1 MSVSQILTTYDG
13 QEPTLCI
20 TGGGG
25 GGGVVSVGV
34 GAGLTLTGTP
44 TVNPTV
50 NLGFTN
56 TNQLLYGT
64 GLNTGT
70 LLGPGAPGDFLRI
83 NNAITPAL
91 EWHPISAGGVVSVS
105 ANPGGAC
112 FVNNSNSSTPAVAI
126 AFPAG
131 AKGALP
137 ASDGTGVNLGQFLA
151 GPLADG
157 SQQNYLLSA
166 DNMSAVGF
174 SWKAAAGTAIT
185 GEAPLVEFIDG
196 TLSKV
201 GINFGVG
208 AAGIGQI
215 PVGISSVG
223 GKEGVLT
230 PALAVGDD
238 GKVLT
243 ASSADAA
250 IGGVA
255 WKTLTGPGG
264 AIGTNAPLFDD
275 YVAPNNTIGI
285 DFLPAGVGQIPV
297 GLTTPGG
304 KVGTLTPALTPAQD
318 NYVLTASSAA
328 AAAGGVVWAPLPAA
342 AGTVVNR
349 ASAHLGP
356 TPILAPTAV
365 NAEMVLVAEEPI
377 FEFWAASGT
386 AAAAGILPPFTNV
399 PIFAGKIFTLRAE
412 NILVGAVSTPAIVL
426 LDSGVPIFS
435 LWGGSIPAYPAVNGF
450 FYSNNPQNMVAYGDF
465 DNIGAYIAAN
475 VGPTIPEAWRPYNI
489 ACFDADGLGGVLY
502 DNQNRFST
510 GGSKGIIGGPVICAV
525 EALVGVSTEPA
536 WVFGGSFN
544 ALEGIALTPHN
555 IVYIY
560 FYPIVPNIAQWA
572 VPVGFG
578 TDGPV
583 SSLFYDDPNLFIGG
597 DFQDYGAPPAT
608 AGSPYLYRYDL
619 TNSVPTSLPTALA
632 GFVLNM
638 EISAIVATRLIVY
651 GNPNGTGPTG
661 SRAVFID
668 IGTMA
673 ISASGLPPTA
683 AVGSYPLNKASRAIT
698 SATLIVNP
706 PAAATDLYD
715 VIAIAGAVGDPIFVY
730 IFSAAIGSWE
740 NTGDVLTALAT
751 NNPVCMYY
759 DATAAPSPVLFC
771 QADAIQY
778 EYNQLTATP
787 TASFTLANGF
797 LFNSNV
803 ATTTATMNANTSQ
816 YFIAGVNG
824 TKWICSGAAAPG
836 LAFT

>member
-25 GGGVVSVGV
+25 GNVNSVSGGP
-34 GAGLTLTGTP
+34 GLTITGGLNTP
-44 TVNPTV
+44 QV
-50 NLGFTN
+50 NLGFTAP
-56 TNQLLYGT
+56 NQLVYGT
-64 GLNTGT
+64 GNNAGAI
-70 LLGPGAPGDFLRI
+70 LGPGSNLDFLRI
-83 NNAITPAL
+83 NNSGNL

-112 FVNNSNSSTPAVAI
+112 FVNNSNASTPAVAI

-137 ASDGTGVNLGQFLA
+137 ASDGTGANLGAFLP

-157 SQQNYLLSA
+157 SQQNYVLSA

-185 GEAPLVEFIDG
+185 GEDPLVEFIDG
-196 TLSKV
+196 TLTKV
-201 GINFGVG
+201 GINFAVG
-208 AAGIGQI
+208 AGGIGQI
-215 PVGISSVG
+215 PVGISNPT
-223 GKEGVLT
+223 GKLGTLT
-230 PALAVGDD
+230 PALTVADD

-243 ASSADAA
+243 ASSTDAA

-255 WKTLTGPGG
+255 WTTLTGPGG
-264 AIGTNAPLFDD
+264 AISTNAPLFDD

-285 DFLPAGVGQIPV
+285 DFAVGAGGIGQIPV
-297 GLTTPGG
+297 GISSIGG
-304 KVGTLTPALTPAQD
+304 KVGTLTPALTAAD
-318 NYVLTASSAA
+318 DGKVLTASSAA
-328 AAAGGVVWAPLPAA
+328 AGAGGVVWSPLPAA

-349 ASAHLGP
+349 AAAHLGP
-356 TPILAPTAV
+356 TTILAPTSV

-386 AAAAGILPPFTNV
+386 AAAAGILPPFTA
-399 PIFAGKIFTLRAE
+399 PLLFAPTKIFTLRAE
-412 NILVGAVSTPAIVL
+412 NILVAGVSTAAIVL
-426 LDSGVPIFS
+426 LDTGTPIYSF
-435 LWGGSIPAYPAVNGF
+435 WGGSIPIAPAVNGF
-450 FYSNNPQNMVAYGDF
+450 FYSSVPPNVVAYGDF
-465 DNIGAYIAAN
+465 DNIGVYVAAN
-475 VGPTIPEAWRPYNI
+475 TGNTIPDAWRPYNV
-489 ACFDADGLGGVLY
+489 ACFQPDGLGAVEY
-502 DNQNRFST
+502 DNNQRFGT
-510 GGSKGIIGGPVICAV
+510 GGSKGIVGGPVYCAA
-525 EALVGVSTEPA
+525 EGTIAFGNPC

-555 IVYIY
+555 IVYIS
-560 FYPIVPNIAQWA
+560 FFPISPYIAQWD

-583 SSLFYDDPNLFIGG
+583 YSLVYDNPNLFIGG

-608 AGSPYLYRYDL
+608 AGSPYLYLYNL
-619 TNSVPTSLPTALA
+619 TTSVPTPLPVALT

-638 EISAIVATRLIVY
+638 AISAVSATRLIVY
-651 GNPNGTGPTG
+651 GNPQNAGATG

-668 IGTMA
+668 TGTLA
-673 ISASGLPPTA
+673 ISASGLPATA

-698 SATLIVNP
+698 SAVLIINP
-706 PAAATDLYD
+706 PAATTDTYD
-715 VIAIAGAVGDPIFVY
+715 VIAIAGVLGDPIFVY
-730 IFSAAIGSWE
+730 IFSATIGSWE
-740 NTGDVLTALAT
+740 YAGDVLLNLAT
-751 NNPVCMYY
+751 NNPICMYY
-759 DATAAPSPVLFC
+759 DAVAAPSPVLFC

-787 TASFTLANGF
+787 TAAFFLNNGF
-797 LFNSNV
+797 LFNSNT
-803 ATTTATMNANTSQ
+803 ATSTATMNANTAQ

-824 TKWICSGAAAPG
+824 TKWICSGALAPG